1 MEIRY
6 PTEKWLIAYQNKHGC
21 DREHAEQ
28 VWWDNEI
35 DHDRP
40 TPFDLSDEQAK
51 IAKEM
56 GPKARAVNAYGKA
69 VKRER
74 KPNETKRWIIT
85 RLSALLEGYALHGD
99 LSDLMQD
106 NPERSLSFTKDGK
119 RYTLTLTEHRPPKG

>member
-1 MEIRY
+1 MTEIRY
-6 PTEKWLIAYQNKHGC
+6 PTKKWLTDYQTKHGC

-40 TPFDLSDEQAK
+40 TPFDLTEEQAK
-51 IAKEM
+51 VAKEM

-74 KPNETKRWIIT
+74 KPDEEKRELIA
-85 RLSALLEGYALHGD
+85 RLAEALAD
-99 LSDLMQD
+99 LSPEVV
-106 NPERSLSFTKDGK
+106 NPEREIRFGTYSV
-119 RYTLTLTEHRPPKG
+119 TLTRHRTPKG